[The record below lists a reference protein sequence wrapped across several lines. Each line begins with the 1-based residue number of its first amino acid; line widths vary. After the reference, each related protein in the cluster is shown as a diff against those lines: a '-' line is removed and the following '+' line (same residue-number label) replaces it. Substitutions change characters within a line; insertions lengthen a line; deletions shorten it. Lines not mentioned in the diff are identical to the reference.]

1 MVCEKEL
8 IIKTKIDEDDSC
20 PFGKGLAFR
29 ITRSSKTTNRK
40 THEMNK
46 IKYLTALLIGIA
58 CLGFQQAQATV
69 YDLSNSMHWST
80 NDTYLIGTVIPT
92 ITGVG
97 GQGQAERDAAMT
109 NTLLGMAG
117 HTQQGTFGDSNNP
130 LYSRTTWPGGP
141 AATDTGAVTSTG
153 IVPIITLTNTFQY
166 LVVVYDGPNSGV
178 AVFDVSSFAVGDVIN
193 LASFARPDA
202 NTHGDLLQ
210 DTFYGMTGWTLL
222 NPGSNVPDG
231 GATVML
237 LGAALGA
244 LGMARRYLRS

>member
-1 MVCEKEL
+1 
-8 IIKTKIDEDDSC
+8 
-20 PFGKGLAFR
+20 
-29 ITRSSKTTNRK
+29 
-40 THEMNK
+40 MNK

-58 CLGFQQAQATV
+58 GLGLQQAQATV

-92 ITGVG
+92 TLGGG
-97 GQGQAERDAAMT
+97 GQAQRDADMT
-109 NTLLGMAG
+109 NTLLGMVHGA
-117 HTQQGTFGDSNNP
+117 QQGTWGDQNNP
-130 LYSRTTWPGGP
+130 LYSRTTWGANPGGWP
-141 AATDTGAVTSTG
+141 AATAAGAVTSTG

-193 LASFARPDA
+193 LASFARPSLT
-202 NTHGDLLQ
+202 THGDLVQ

-222 NPGSNVPDG
+222 NPGTNVPDG

-244 LGMARRYLRS
+244 LGMVRRYLVS